1 MPNNSKLGSGLDA
14 IFGSDINSLL
24 DDIQNGNEPEGVTT
38 SNTSLM
44 RDDIK
49 PNPYQPREIFDE
61 EKLKELADSIKEHG
75 VFTPVLVRR
84 AADGYELV
92 AGERRVKA
100 AFTPV
105 ILLNTSS

>member
-24 DDIQNGNEPEGVTT
+24 EDIQNGNEPEGVTT

-44 RDDIK
+44 LADIK

-61 EKLKELADSIKEHG
+61 EK
-75 VFTPVLVRR
+75 
-84 AADGYELV
+84 
-92 AGERRVKA
+92 
-100 AFTPV
+100 
-105 ILLNTSS
+105 